1 VTSAGHLSFS
11 LLMCY
16 STPSFMVESAVPVV
30 AVTTVEA
37 SLLLRR
43 LEPVRLST
51 PRVVNTAELSLRL
64 GSLAEVVG

>member
-1 VTSAGHLSFS
+1 
-11 LLMCY
+11 
-16 STPSFMVESAVPVV
+16 MVESAVPVV